1 MQANQEEMAQ
11 ADGQVPD
18 YRDMEGV
25 DEEIEG
31 AADGAGAQ
39 EMRALNEEEIQVVT
53 LAPMKEYVLLVKGL
67 AEWQYKSPS
76 HASEATMEANE

>member
-39 EMRALNEEEIQVVT
+39 EMRALNEEEVQVVT

-67 AEWQYKSPS
+67 AE
-76 HASEATMEANE
+76 